1 MLLAIAALIVAF
13 WLVGI
18 VVHLISGLFHL
29 ILVIAVAIVLY
40 HLVVGRRHG
49 SRADRR

>member
-13 WLVGI
+13 WLVG
-18 VVHLISGLFHL
+18 VLLHLISGLFHL

-40 HLVVGRRHG
+40 HLIVGGKRG
-49 SRADRR
+49 SRVD

>member
-13 WLVGI
+13 WLVGLAL
-18 VVHLISGLFHL
+18 HLISGLLHL

-40 HLVVGRRHG
+40 HLVIGRRRG
-49 SRADRR
+49 SRLD